1 MSPLNSEANNF
12 RSRAGTKSS
21 IKMAVCDRRSAV
33 NVFFK
38 PSQIAPWVPSSHA
51 SLYLQFDV
59 LRFGGFN
66 RDLNVS
72 PIFAYLND
80 LLIFASPL

>member
-12 RSRAGTKSS
+12 RSRAGTKSE
-21 IKMAVCDRRSAV
+21 IKMAVCDSRSAV

-38 PSQIAPWVPSSHA
+38 PSQIAQWYASSDA

-66 RDLNVS
+66 QDLNVS
-72 PIFAYLND
+72 PIFAFLND